1 MQNITLLGA
10 TGSIGKSTLDI
21 LSNHIDKYSLFSVCS
36 NSDVEGLFKI
46 CVEWE
51 PRFAVMADVAATE
64 QLQSKVRAAGLATE
78 VLGGEEG
85 LVKVSEH
92 PEVDCVVAAVVGAAG
107 LVPTIAA
114 ARAGKRLCLANKET
128 LVMAGQFFM
137 QAVEE
142 GNATLIPVDSEHSA
156 LFQSM
161 PPGYRTGTTPEGVE
175 KLILTASGGPF
186 RGCSL
191 DQLKDVTPA
200 QAIAHPNWNMG
211 PKISVDSATMM
222 NKGLEIIE
230 AHWLFHMPC
239 SKIEVLIHPQ
249 SIIHS
254 LVEYSDGSQVS
265 QLGTPDMRT
274 PIACALSWPERI
286 RTPVTKLD
294 LAKIGQLAFFEPD
307 LTVFP
312 CLRLAFQAINLGGAA
327 PAILN
332 AANEVAVA
340 SFLQS
345 KIPFLAIPN
354 LIEDALSQM
363 PSTAS
368 IASVPDLLT
377 IDRLTRDHVKRR
389 ISHFES
395 SETLI

>member
-1 MQNITLLGA
+1 MQQITLLGA
-10 TGSIGKSTLDI
+10 TGSIGSSTLDI
-21 LSNHIDKYSLFSVCS
+21 LSKHTDKYQLFSACA

-46 CVEWE
+46 CHQWK
-51 PRFAVMADVAATE
+51 PRFAVMADVAAADT
-64 QLQSKVRAAGLATE
+64 LQNKVRAAGLATE
-78 VLGGEEG
+78 VLAGEDG

-92 PEVDCVVAAVVGAAG
+92 SEVDIVVAAVVGAAG

-128 LVMAGQFFM
+128 LVMAGQLFM

-142 GNATLIPVDSEHSA
+142 GGATLIPVDSEHSA

-161 PPGYRTGTTPEGVE
+161 PPGYRTGTRPVGVE

-191 DQLKDVTPA
+191 DQLKEVTPA
-200 QAIAHPNWNMG
+200 QAIAHPNWSMG

-230 AHWLFHMPC
+230 AHWLFQMPC
-239 SKIEVLIHPQ
+239 SKIDVLIHPQ

-274 PIACALSWPERI
+274 PIACALSWPDRI
-286 RTPVTKLD
+286 TTNVKKLD
-294 LAKIGQLAFFEPD
+294 LAQLGQLTFFAPD
-307 LTVFP
+307 LKLFP
-312 CLRLAFQAINLGGAA
+312 CLQLAFQAIELGGAA

-332 AANEVAVA
+332 AANEIAVA
-340 SFLQS
+340 SFLQG
-345 KIPFLAIPN
+345 KIPFLGIPK
-354 LIEDALSQM
+354 LIEEALTEM
-363 PSTAS
+363 PSSAS
-368 IASVPDLLT
+368 IASVSDLLT
-377 IDRLTRDHVKRR
+377 IDRLTREHVGRQ
-389 ISHFES
+389 ISNFKLS
-395 SETLI
+395 KTTL

>member
-1 MQNITLLGA
+1 MQKITLLGA
-10 TGSIGKSTLDI
+10 TGSIGTSTLDI
-21 LSNHIDKYSLFSVCS
+21 ISNHIDKYQLFAACA

-46 CVEWE
+46 CLDWE
-51 PRFAVMADVAATE
+51 PRFAVMADIVAAE
-64 QLQSKVRAAGLATE
+64 QLLSKVKAAGFSTE

-92 PEVDCVVAAVVGAAG
+92 PDVDCVVAAVVGAAG

-128 LVMAGQFFM
+128 LVMAGQLFM

-142 GNATLIPVDSEHSA
+142 GGATLIPVDSEHSA

-161 PPGYRTGTTPEGVE
+161 PPGYRTGTIPQGVE

-186 RGCSL
+186 REYSV
-191 DQLKDVTPA
+191 DQLKHVTPA

-254 LVEYSDGSQVS
+254 LVEYADGSQVS

-286 RTPVTKLD
+286 TTNVKKLD
-294 LAKIGQLAFFEPD
+294 LSKIGQLTFSTPD
-307 LTVFP
+307 LQLFP
-312 CLRLAFQAINLGGAA
+312 CLRLAFQAIELGGAA

-340 SFLQS
+340 TFLAG
-345 KIPFLAIPN
+345 KVPFLAIPK
-354 LIEDALSQM
+354 LIEDALTVL
-363 PSTAS
+363 PSSAS
-368 IASVPDLLT
+368 IASVPDLLI
-377 IDRLTRDHVKRR
+377 IDRLTRDHVRR
-389 ISHFES
+389 QISKFES
-395 SETLI
+395 PINVI

>member
-10 TGSIGKSTLDI
+10 TGSIGTSTLDI
-21 LSNHIDKYSLFSVCS
+21 LSNHTDKYKLFAVCA

-46 CVEWE
+46 CRDWG
-51 PRFAVMADVAATE
+51 PRFAVMADVASAE

-92 PEVDCVVAAVVGAAG
+92 TEVDCVVAAVVGAAG

-128 LVMAGQFFM
+128 LVMAGQLFM

-142 GNATLIPVDSEHSA
+142 GDATLIPVDSEHSA

-161 PPGYRTGTTPEGVE
+161 PPGYRTGTTPSGVE

-186 RGCSL
+186 RGCSV

-230 AHWLFHMPC
+230 AHWLFRMPC

-274 PIACALSWPERI
+274 PIACALSWPHRI
-286 RTPVTKLD
+286 STNVKKLD
-294 LAKIGQLAFFEPD
+294 LSKIGQLTFSTPD
-307 LTVFP
+307 LSVFP
-312 CLRLAFQAINLGGAA
+312 CLRLAFQAIELGGAV

-340 SFLQS
+340 TFLEG
-345 KIPFLAIPN
+345 KIPFLAIPK
-354 LIEDALSQM
+354 LIEDALTVL
-363 PSTAS
+363 PSSAPIS
-368 IASVPDLLT
+368 SVSDLLA
-377 IDRLTRDHVKRR
+377 IDRFTREHVRQK
-389 ISHFES
+389 ISDFAS
-395 SETLI
+395 SPIAI

>member
-1 MQNITLLGA
+1 MQKITLLGA
-10 TGSIGKSTLDI
+10 TGSIGTSTLDI
-21 LSNHIDKYSLFSVCS
+21 ISNHSDKYQLFAACA

-46 CVEWE
+46 CLEWE
-51 PRFAVMADVAATE
+51 PSFAVMADVVAAE
-64 QLQSKVRAAGLATE
+64 QLHSKVRAAGLPTE
-78 VLGGEEG
+78 VLGGETG
-85 LVKVSEH
+85 LVRVSEH

-128 LVMAGQFFM
+128 LVMAGQLFM

-161 PPGYRTGTTPEGVE
+161 PPGYRTGTTPQGVE

-186 RGCSL
+186 REYSV
-191 DQLKDVTPA
+191 DQLKYVTPV

-254 LVEYSDGSQVS
+254 LVEYADGSQVS
-265 QLGTPDMRT
+265 QLGMPDMRT
-274 PIACALSWPERI
+274 PIACALSWPDRI
-286 RTPVTKLD
+286 TTNVKKLD
-294 LAKIGQLAFFEPD
+294 LSKIGQLTFSTPD
-307 LTVFP
+307 LQLFP
-312 CLRLAFQAINLGGAA
+312 CLRLAFQAIELGGAA

-340 SFLQS
+340 TFLQG
-345 KIPFLAIPN
+345 KIPFLAIPK
-354 LIEDALSQM
+354 LIEDALTIL
-363 PSTAS
+363 PSSAS
-368 IASVPDLLT
+368 IGSVRDLLT
-377 IDRLTRDHVKRR
+377 IDRLTRDHVRR
-389 ISHFES
+389 QISNFES
-395 SETLI
+395 PINVI

>member
-1 MQNITLLGA
+1 MQKITLLGA
-10 TGSIGKSTLDI
+10 TGSIGTSTLDI
-21 LSNHIDKYSLFSVCS
+21 LSNHIDKYQLFSACA
-36 NSDVEGLFKI
+36 NADVEGLLKI
-46 CVEWE
+46 CLAWE
-51 PRFAVMADVAATE
+51 PRYAVMANVEAAE
-64 QLQSKVRAAGLATE
+64 RLQSKVRAAGLSTE
-78 VLGGEEG
+78 VLAGEDG
-85 LVKVSEH
+85 LVMVSEH
-92 PEVDCVVAAVVGAAG
+92 PEVDIVVAAIVGAAG

-128 LVMAGQFFM
+128 LVMAGQLFM
-137 QAVEE
+137 HAVEE

-161 PPGYRTGTTPEGVE
+161 PPGYRTGKTPVGVE

-186 RGCSL
+186 RQYSL
-191 DQLKDVTPA
+191 EQLKQVTPA

-239 SKIEVLIHPQ
+239 SKIDVLIHPQ

-274 PIACALSWPERI
+274 PIACALSWPDRI
-286 RTPVTKLD
+286 TTNVKKLD
-294 LAKIGQLAFFEPD
+294 LAQLGQLTFFAPD
-307 LTVFP
+307 LKLFP
-312 CLRLAFQAINLGGAA
+312 CLQLAFQAIEMGGAA

-340 SFLQS
+340 TFLEG
-345 KIPFLAIPN
+345 KIPFLAIPK
-354 LIEDALSQM
+354 LIEDALTKM
-363 PSTAS
+363 PSSSS
-368 IASVPDLLT
+368 IATVPDLLI
-377 IDRLTRDHVKRR
+377 IDRQTRDHVKRQ
-389 ISHFES
+389 ISNFES
-395 SETLI
+395 ATTLI

>member
-1 MQNITLLGA
+1 MQKITLLGA
-10 TGSIGKSTLDI
+10 TGSIGTSTLDI
-21 LSNHIDKYSLFSVCS
+21 LSSHIDKYQLFSACA
-36 NSDVEGLFKI
+36 NSDVEGLLKI
-46 CVEWE
+46 CLAWE
-51 PRFAVMADVAATE
+51 PRFAVMASVEAAE
-64 QLQSKVRAAGLATE
+64 RLQNKVRAAGLSTE
-78 VLGGEEG
+78 VLAGEDG
-85 LVKVSEH
+85 LVMVSEH
-92 PEVDCVVAAVVGAAG
+92 PEVDIVVAAVVGAAG

-128 LVMAGQFFM
+128 LVMAGQLFM

-161 PPGYRTGTTPEGVE
+161 PPGYRTGTTPVGVE

-186 RGCSL
+186 RGCSI
-191 DQLKDVTPA
+191 DQLKEVTPA
-200 QAIAHPNWNMG
+200 QAIAHPNWSMG

-239 SKIEVLIHPQ
+239 SRIEVLIHPQ

-274 PIACALSWPERI
+274 PIACALSWPDRI
-286 RTPVTKLD
+286 STNVKKLD
-294 LAKIGQLAFFEPD
+294 LAQLGQLTFFAPD
-307 LTVFP
+307 LKLFP
-312 CLRLAFQAINLGGAA
+312 CLQLAFQAIEMGGAA

-340 SFLQS
+340 TFLEG
-345 KIPFLAIPN
+345 KIPFLAIPK
-354 LIEDALSQM
+354 LIEDALTEM
-363 PSTAS
+363 PSSAS
-368 IASVPDLLT
+368 IASVPDLLI
-377 IDRLTRDHVKRR
+377 IDRQTRDHVKRQ
-389 ISHFES
+389 ISNFELS
-395 SETLI
+395 SVLI